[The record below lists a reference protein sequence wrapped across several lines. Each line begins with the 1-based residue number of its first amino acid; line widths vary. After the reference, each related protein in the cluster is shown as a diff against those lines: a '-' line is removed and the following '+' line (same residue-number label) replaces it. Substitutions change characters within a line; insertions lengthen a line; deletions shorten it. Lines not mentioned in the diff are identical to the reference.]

1 MEDVALFNCGGET
14 EESLL
19 PDRNRKQALRFLLIC
34 CIKIK
39 QDDEKPYMRK
49 KNGAYE
55 VRRIG
60 KKYGRNK
67 PPAS

>member
-39 QDDEKPYMRK
+39 QDDEKAVYEK
-49 KNGAYE
+49 KERSIRGSSDWKEIRA
-55 VRRIG
+55 
-60 KKYGRNK
+60 
-67 PPAS
+67 